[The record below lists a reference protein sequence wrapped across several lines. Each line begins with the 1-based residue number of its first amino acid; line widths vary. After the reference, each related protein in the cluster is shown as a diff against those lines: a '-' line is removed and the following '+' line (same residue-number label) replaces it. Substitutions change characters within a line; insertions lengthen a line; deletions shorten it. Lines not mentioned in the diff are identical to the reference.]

1 MIAVAATLVG
11 CSCEPPHQAITQS
24 RTGERQSAGLNR
36 TAARPTAH
44 LATRK
49 TRPSLITA
57 KAEPSANRT
66 LHPPPTA
73 STQLEP
79 KSGIAAGGSIGRP
92 TVGLAPIS
100 IQEQVAAATT
110 VAKRGTVA
118 ALAAAGV
125 LVAIVMA
132 RPEIRSVSDLEGKDV
147 AMDEEYSESRNDI
160 LVAFA
165 SKGAH
170 PSQISAGHSTA
181 IDQLLN
187 EEVPAAVLA
196 LVSTDSAEGFP
207 DIPGFKVF
215 QVPIP
220 RSPAGNRDTPK
231 RSE

>member
-24 RTGERQSAGLNR
+24 RTYERQSAGLNR

-44 LATRK
+44 LAATK
-49 TRPSLITA
+49 AKPTLITA
-57 KAEPSANRT
+57 ETEPSANRT
-66 LHPPPTA
+66 LPP
-73 STQLEP
+73 QLEP
-79 KSGIAAGGSIGRP
+79 KSGIAAAGSIGQP
-92 TVGLAPIS
+92 TVGRAPNS
-100 IQEQVAAATT
+100 NSRIQEQVAAATT

-132 RPEIRSVSDLEGKDV
+132 RPEIRSVSDLEDKDV
-147 AMDEEYSESRNDI
+147 AIDEEYSESRNDI

-181 IDQLLN
+181 IDRLLTG
-187 EEVPAAVLA
+187 EVPAAVLA

-207 DIPGFKVF
+207 DIAGFKVF
-215 QVPIP
+215 QVPILP
-220 RSPAGNRDTPK
+220 RSPAGNRDTTK

>member
-1 MIAVAATLVG
+1 MIALAATLVG
-11 CSCEPPHQAITQS
+11 CSCEPPPHQAITQS
-24 RTGERQSAGLNR
+24 RTYERQSAGLSR
-36 TAARPTAH
+36 TAARPQLAATKAKPTTTAE
-44 LATRK
+44 TERF
-49 TRPSLITA
+49 
-57 KAEPSANRT
+57 ANRT
-66 LHPPPTA
+66 LPP
-73 STQLEP
+73 QLEP
-79 KSGIAAGGSIGRP
+79 KSGIAAAGSIGRP
-92 TVGLAPIS
+92 TVGLAPNS

-132 RPEIRSVSDLEGKDV
+132 RPEIRSVFDLEGKDV

-181 IDQLLN
+181 IDRLLN
-187 EEVPAAVLA
+187 REVPAAVLA

-220 RSPAGNRDTPK
+220 PSPAGNRDSPK

>member
-11 CSCEPPHQAITQS
+11 CSCEPPPHQAITQS
-24 RTGERQSAGLNR
+24 RTYERQSAGLNR

-44 LATRK
+44 LATTK
-49 TRPSLITA
+49 AKPAVVTA
-57 KAEPSANRT
+57 KTERSANRT
-66 LHPPPTA
+66 LPP
-73 STQLEP
+73 QLES
-79 KSGIAAGGSIGRP
+79 KSGIAAEGSIGRP
-92 TVGLAPIS
+92 TVGLAPNPNS
-100 IQEQVAAATT
+100 RTIQEQVAAATT

-160 LVAFA
+160 LAAFA

-170 PSQISAGHSTA
+170 PSQISVGHSTA
-181 IDQLLN
+181 IDRLLN
-187 EEVPAAVLA
+187 GEVPAAVLA

-207 DIPGFKVF
+207 DIAGFKVF
-215 QVPIP
+215 QVPILP

>member
-1 MIAVAATLVG
+1 MIAIAATLVG

-24 RTGERQSAGLNR
+24 RTDERQSAGLNR
-36 TAARPTAH
+36 TAARPRAH
-44 LATRK
+44 L
-49 TRPSLITA
+49 
-57 KAEPSANRT
+57 PSANRT
-66 LHPPPTA
+66 LPPPPTSSA
-73 STQLEP
+73 QLEP
-79 KSGIAAGGSIGRP
+79 KSGIAAAGSIGQP
-92 TVGLAPIS
+92 TVGLAPNS
-100 IQEQVAAATT
+100 NSRTIQEQVAAATT

-132 RPEIRSVSDLEGKDV
+132 RPEIRSVSDLEGKEV

-170 PSQISAGHSTA
+170 PSQISVGRSTA
-181 IDQLLN
+181 IDRLLN
-187 EEVPAAVLA
+187 GEVPAAVLA

-207 DIPGFKVF
+207 DIAGFKVF
-215 QVPIP
+215 QVPILP

>member
-11 CSCEPPHQAITQS
+11 CSCEPPPHQAITQS
-24 RTGERQSAGLNR
+24 RTYERQSAGLNR
-36 TAARPTAH
+36 TAARRH
-44 LATRK
+44 
-49 TRPSLITA
+49 
-57 KAEPSANRT
+57 
-66 LHPPPTA
+66 
-73 STQLEP
+73 LEP
-79 KSGIAAGGSIGRP
+79 KSGIAAAGSIGRP
-92 TVGLAPIS
+92 TVGLAPNS
-100 IQEQVAAATT
+100 NGRTIQEQVAAATT

-181 IDQLLN
+181 IDRLLKG
-187 EEVPAAVLA
+187 EVPAAVLA

-207 DIPGFKVF
+207 DIAGFKVF
-215 QVPIP
+215 QVPILP
-220 RSPAGNRDTPK
+220 RSPPGNPDTPK